1 MKCLICGQ
9 ETETPSASAVP
20 ICPACQQNRLPDL
33 LKGVRFLYPH
43 WKRACWLLSSAA
55 NAMTP
60 GDPQQDLLKS
70 VILAYLQQYGH
81 LWSGW
86 PGAFCLRCGMP
97 DGMEQA
103 IADEAY
109 DPVSKQWTHPGLAS
123 KYCSGPCPFAMT
135 KMQTPDQED

>member
-9 ETETPSASAVP
+9 ETETSNISTVP
-20 ICPACQQNRLPDL
+20 ICPACRQSRLPDF
-33 LKGVRFLYPH
+33 LKGVKFIYPH
-43 WKRACWLLSSAA
+43 WKRACWLLRQVAEILEPESSLRAA
-55 NAMTP
+55 VL
-60 GDPQQDLLKS
+60 D
-70 VILAYLQQYGH
+70 YLQQYKH
-81 LWSGW
+81 SWSGW

-135 KMQTPDQED
+135 KVQTPEEK